1 MNVDLL
7 GQADS
12 ADGDRGRVAV
22 GQSWIVALSA
32 RNEQELRRL
41 AGSMREWLSGGRNGI
56 SMGELSRALNVG
68 RTHFGVRFCGLFD
81 SLDDLS
87 AALERRA
94 AGGAPRPADVD
105 GPRLS
110 LETATSALEESG
122 TEPKER
128 RAALEA
134 VCDWYRQGADIDWR
148 RVCGDPS
155 EGAPFDL
162 PAYPFTDVDFWFQ
175 AERPHSAISGARPW
189 TVDSFWDADLSRLGR
204 QGFAKLLGDDDASV
218 LQHRVEGAP
227 LVHAAF
233 YFELAFAGL
242 RALRCQVG
250 GLRWRSCVW
259 ANHLVLGRRVP
270 VCLWLRDDGD
280 TASFEIG
287 LGSET
292 TEEIVMQ
299 GQWETDGR
307 GPVPPFPDTFPSG
320 AARERATAAA
330 VYDTLAARGVEY
342 ALDARLIESINLWA
356 ADDAWVELSSLAPES
371 DRQEPVRRAFFAALQ
386 AAEFLIARSSEA
398 PAVVE
403 RIESIAIADAT
414 REPRFAR
421 VRSTASGQGAPTYDI
436 VVFDVNREV
445 VVVIEQVLFQLVG
458 GARGARGR
466 LEQVTPGPMLA
477 RPRLVARPPDGRA
490 PSTIGEGVLIFDTDD
505 RLARRVRE
513 SERDAGVA
521 LVLPGAEFRRC
532 DALTYTIDVTR
543 GEHYTALLEALRG
556 ESFLP
561 GHIVHR
567 WAKGD
572 FGYRPN
578 QIDSQLDHGVRSL
591 YWMAR
596 ALVAAR
602 WDRPLQFLVW
612 YGGRPELVQPLGASA
627 TGLLRAFALEQAR
640 TTVRAVEDA
649 WSEDDPVKAEV
660 MLRAELAV
668 WSGDIEVR
676 YDGGGRWAKTWELAS
691 LLPAPAPHPVRAHG
705 TYVLTGGLGG
715 LGLLFAE
722 RFARLAPVN
731 LVLTGRS
738 APTPRQEDVMARC
751 RALGSRVTFVRC
763 DVTRQDEADEL
774 VARVRAEYGPI
785 HGVVHAAGVLRDGL
799 VATKG
804 LDALNEV
811 IAPKIAGTV
820 HLDVATR
827 REPLDFFVMFS
838 SLVGAVG
845 NVGQAD
851 FAAANAFQLA
861 FAELREAQRVTSERA
876 GVTRAIAWGH
886 WHEGGI
892 RVTDDVDSALAARGM
907 VSLSNEVGFALFDE
921 ALRAEAPASIAAQGD
936 SSKLLSLLTKAGRG

>member
-1 MNVDLL
+1 MSLDLL
-7 GQADS
+7 GQSDS
-12 ADGDRGRVAV
+12 ADRGRVAV
-22 GQSWIVALSA
+22 GQSWVVALSA

-41 AGSMREWLSGGRNGI
+41 AGSIHEWLLRGRNGI
-56 SMGELSRALNVG
+56 SLGELSRSLNVG

-81 SLDDLS
+81 SLEELS
-87 AALERRA
+87 VALERRA
-94 AGGAPRPADVD
+94 AGTAPRRADVEP
-105 GPRLS
+105 PRQA

-122 TEPKER
+122 TGPKER

-162 PAYPFTDVDFWFQ
+162 PTYPFADVEFWFQ
-175 AERPHSAISGARPW
+175 VGRPHSAISGARPW
-189 TVDSFWDADLSRLGR
+189 TVDSFWDADMSRLGR
-204 QGFAKLLGDDDASV
+204 QGFAKLLGDDDSSV
-218 LQHRVEGAP
+218 LQHRVEGGA

-233 YFELAFAGL
+233 YFELALAGL
-242 RALRCQVG
+242 KALRCRVD

-270 VCLWLRDDGD
+270 VCIWLRDDGD

-299 GQWETDGR
+299 GKWETDSR
-307 GPVPPFPDTFPSG
+307 GPASPFPDPYPTG

-330 VYDTLAARGVEY
+330 VYETLAARGVEY

-371 DRQEPVRRAFFAALQ
+371 DGQEPVRQALFAALQ
-386 AAEFLIARSSEA
+386 AAEFLIARSSKA

-403 RIESIAIADAT
+403 KIESIAIADAA

-421 VRSTASGQGAPTYDI
+421 VRSTASGQGTSTYDI
-436 VVFDVNREV
+436 VVLDANREV
-445 VVVIEQVLFQLVG
+445 VVVLEQVVFQLVG
-458 GARGARGR
+458 GARGAGGR
-466 LEQVTPGPMLA
+466 LEQVTSGPMLA
-477 RPRLVARPPDGRA
+477 RPRFVARPSDVRA
-490 PSTIGEGVLIFDTDD
+490 PSTIGGSVLIFDTDD

-513 SERDAGVA
+513 SDAAVA
-521 LVLPGAEFRRC
+521 VVLPGAEFRRC
-532 DALTYTIDVTR
+532 DALTYTIDVAR
-543 GEHYTALLEALRG
+543 GEHYTAVLEALRG
-556 ESFLP
+556 ESFVP

-602 WDRPLQFLVW
+602 WDRPVQLLFW

-627 TGLLRAFALEQAR
+627 AGLLRTFALEQAR

-660 MLRAELAV
+660 MLRAELAG
-668 WSGDIEVR
+668 WSGDVEVR
-676 YDGGGRWAKTWELAS
+676 YDSGGRSAKTYELVS
-691 LLPAPAPHPVRAHG
+691 PLPAPAPHPVRAHG

-751 RALGSRVTFVRC
+751 GALGSRVTFVRC
-763 DVTRQDEADEL
+763 DVTRQDEVDEL
-774 VARVRAEYGPI
+774 VARVHAEYGPI
-785 HGVVHAAGVLRDGL
+785 NGVVHAAGVLRDGL

-820 HLDVATR
+820 HLDIATR

-861 FAELREAQRVTSERA
+861 FAEMRDAQRVTSERA
-876 GVTRAIAWGH
+876 GVTRAIAWGY
-886 WHEGGI
+886 WHEGGM
-892 RVTDDVDSALAARGM
+892 RVTEDVDSVLAARGM

-921 ALRAEAPASIAAQGD
+921 ALRAEAPALIAAQGD
-936 SSKLLSLLTKAGRG
+936 SSKLLPLLTKAGRG